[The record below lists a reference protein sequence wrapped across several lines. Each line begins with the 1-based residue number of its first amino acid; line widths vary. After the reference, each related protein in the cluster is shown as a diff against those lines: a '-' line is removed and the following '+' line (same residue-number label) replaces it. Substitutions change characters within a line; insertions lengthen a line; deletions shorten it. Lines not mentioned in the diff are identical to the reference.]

1 MQNHSVLY
9 CWCLVL
15 YSSLDDLVICF
26 FSCVDIDHL
35 KYMNMWYEHDVI
47 DCEDIDDVDGIGH

>member
-1 MQNHSVLY
+1 M
-9 CWCLVL
+9 VL
-15 YSSLDDLVICF
+15 YSCLDDLVICF